1 MSIINTTKIILSR
14 YLLCLLLLSSS
25 SVFAQLSTVGEG
37 WAGNS
42 VNAVIFRKN
51 ALASYKGIQYIAYY
65 DQNKRVVLGKR
76 KLGQSG
82 WTVQKTQYTGNTADA
97 HRSISLIVD
106 GDGYL
111 HISWDHH
118 GNALNYAMSVAPG
131 SMQLGDRTG
140 MTGLKES
147 NVTYPEFYTL
157 AGGNLLFLYRDGS
170 SGNGNLMMNRYDIK
184 TRKWTQVQDSFIDG
198 EGKRNAYPQMA
209 VDTRGVIHI
218 SWVWRESADVS
229 SNHDMS
235 YARSAD
241 GGKTWEKSTGE
252 KYILPIR
259 ISTAECVLRIP
270 EHSELINQTSM
281 FADAAG
287 RPFIASYWR
296 EAGQLVPQYHVI
308 YKDAEEWK
316 TLNLGFRKTAFSL
329 SGMGTKSIPVS
340 RPQIITWNKKKGL
353 AIALIFRDQ
362 ERGEKVSIAVCSD
375 LVKNSWKISDLTDE
389 SVGAWEPCYDTE
401 LWKNKGI
408 LNLYI
413 QKVMQLDGEGKAE
426 VAPTPVQ
433 VLEYKISDQR
443 SNKLRSGQQH

>member
-1 MSIINTTKIILSR
+1 MSITNTTKILLSR
-14 YLLCLLLLSSS
+14 YLLCLLLISSS
-25 SVFAQLSTVGEG
+25 SVFAQLSNVGEG

-51 ALASYKGIQYIAYY
+51 ALASYKDVQYIAYY
-65 DQNKRVVLGKR
+65 DQDKHVVLGKR
-76 KLGQSG
+76 KSGQSD
-82 WTVQKTQYTGNTADA
+82 WTIQKTQYTGNTDDA
-97 HRSISLIVD
+97 HRAISLIVD

-184 TRKWTQVQDSFIDG
+184 TRKWTQVQDGFIDG

-209 VDTRGVIHI
+209 VDARGVIHI
-218 SWVWRESADVS
+218 SWVLRESADVS

-252 KYILPIR
+252 KYVLPIR
-259 ISTAECVLRIP
+259 MSTAECVLRIP

-375 LVKNSWKISDLTDE
+375 LIKNSWKISDLTAE

-413 QKVMQLDGEGKAE
+413 QKVLQLDGEGKAE
-426 VAPTPVQ
+426 VEPTPVQ
-433 VLEYKISDQR
+433 VLEYKISD
-443 SNKLRSGQQH
+443 